1 MERRGQ
7 AGMGYGQA
15 FLLVFGFLIASVIIF
30 LFGMW
35 VGRDLTESR
44 LSEEPVVQLPVPS
57 RPTPGGAAGAAAE
70 GVGQEFYADLKKK
83 AYEQLRTP
91 AAATVSPTHES
102 LRLPTPTGQLARD
115 TPTQA
120 LPTPTRT
127 LPALRPTQPAPP
139 PPTRAAAPAPPT
151 AAPREAGAG
160 GPWTVQVGAT
170 MDSNEA
176 LAITLR
182 LRGLGFEAY
191 TVQAPLRGQ
200 TWYRIRVGRF
210 ASRDEA
216 RAVEGR
222 LRQTGEFKGAYVTSQ

>member
-15 FLLVFGFLIASVIIF
+15 FVLVFGFAIASVVIF
-30 LFGMW
+30 MFGIW
-35 VGRDLTESR
+35 VGRDLTEQK
-44 LSEEPVVQLPVPS
+44 LVDEPEVRLPVPS
-57 RPTPGGAAGAAAE
+57 RPTPGAVE

-91 AAATVSPTHES
+91 AAAPS
-102 LRLPTPTGQLARD
+102 

-120 LPTPTRT
+120 PIREATATAPSREPPTRAVPTATRT
-127 LPALRPTQPAPP
+127 LPAARPTQPPAVPTKAA
-139 PPTRAAAPAPPT
+139 PTRAAT
-151 AAPREAGAG
+151 AAAAG

-176 LAITLR
+176 LNITLK
-182 LRGLGFEAY
+182 LRALGFEAY

-210 ASRDEA
+210 ATRDEA
-216 RAVEGR
+216 RTVEGR